1 MKQYE
6 QGERFIEAVEAEG
19 GPDLLAAVWQSPD
32 QLPDLTEIRDP
43 DAWIRRVRP
52 AATIGR

>member
-6 QGERFIEAVEAEG
+6 QGERFIERVEAAG
-19 GPDLLAAVWQSPD
+19 GPELLASVWQSPD

-43 DAWIRRVRP
+43 DKWIQRVRP
-52 AATIGR
+52 VATLRQ